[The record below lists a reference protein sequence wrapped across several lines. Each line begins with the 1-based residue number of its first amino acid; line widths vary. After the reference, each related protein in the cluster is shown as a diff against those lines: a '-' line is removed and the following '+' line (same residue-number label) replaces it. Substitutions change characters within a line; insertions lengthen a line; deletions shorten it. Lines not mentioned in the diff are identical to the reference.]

1 MTIPTT
7 SRKNFVAVNL
17 YEVNELRIIAI
28 THKSFPLETIGKLH
42 LADDTRLEAL
52 TSMKS
57 TNQLSELMFLA
68 TCNRVE
74 IIFSLPHYVC
84 PGVTANML
92 RSLYPSLNEEE
103 IRSLSHGA
111 ERYNGPEAAEHLLKV
126 ASGTE
131 SLVIGEREII
141 TQLRKAYEE
150 CSNANLTGDDL
161 RLLVSQCIKTS
172 KEIFT
177 TTDLAKKPVSVV
189 SLAWQ
194 QFREYGVKEDARI
207 LLIGAGQIIRNFTKF
222 LSENGYHNITIA
234 NRSIERA
241 VELAATCQGNAIT
254 LQELPHYTSG
264 FDVLVS
270 CTASNDAVIT
280 PALYTHL
287 LQGDNNQKLLID
299 LALPQ
304 DIDHEI
310 VSNFPVR
317 YIDML
322 KIQKI
327 ASENIRFREQA
338 LEDCKPIIEASMRDF
353 EKIWQA
359 RQVERAMQSIPETIR
374 DIKATA
380 LGSVFAKDLENLDE
394 EAREL
399 LEKIMNYMEKKYIS
413 IPMKLAKEV
422 LLSEITRN

>member
-1 MTIPTT
+1 M
-7 SRKNFVAVNL
+7 
-17 YEVNELRIIAI
+17 NELRIIAI
-28 THKSFPLETIGKLH
+28 THKHFPLETIGQLH
-42 LADDTRLEAL
+42 LADDNRMAAL
-52 TSMKS
+52 AEMKE
-57 TNQLSELMFLA
+57 TNQLSELMFLS
-68 TCNRVE
+68 TCNRIE

-84 PGVTANML
+84 PGVTSNIL
-92 RSLYPSLNEEE
+92 RSLYPNLQEDT
-103 IRSLSHGA
+103 IKLLSHGA
-111 ERYNGPEAAEHLLKV
+111 ERYNGAEAAEHLMKV
-126 ASGTE
+126 ASGIE

-150 CSNANLTGDDL
+150 CAEAKLTGDDL

-172 KEIFT
+172 KEVFT

-194 QFREYGVKEDARI
+194 QFREYGVKDDARI

-222 LSENGYHNITIA
+222 LAENGYHNITIA
-234 NRSIERA
+234 NRSIEHA
-241 VELAATCQGNAIT
+241 AELAATCHANAIT
-254 LQELPHYTSG
+254 LQELSHFTGG
-264 FDVLVS
+264 FDVMVS
-270 CTASNDAVIT
+270 CTAAHDAIIT
-280 PALYTHL
+280 PSLYSAL
-287 LQGDNNQKLLID
+287 LQGESHQKLLID

-304 DIDHEI
+304 DIDQEI
-310 VSNFPVR
+310 LTQFPVR

-322 KIQKI
+322 SIQKI

-338 LEDCKPIIEASMRDF
+338 LEDCKPIIESSMREF

-359 RQVERAMQSIPETIR
+359 RQVEKAMQSIPETIR
-374 DIKATA
+374 DIKSTA
-380 LGSVFAKDLENLDE
+380 LGSVFAKDLENLDD

-422 LLSEITRN
+422 LLSEIKRN